1 MANEKN
7 YNTIGNP
14 APNKDPVASESQFLS
29 PPLWS
34 KLDLQVQIRATSMI
48 MTLKSQRTGTEE
60 ENNLVLLNETPRNT
74 MLRRVVTVSQSAHL
88 QCGA

>member
-1 MANEKN
+1 
-7 YNTIGNP
+7 
-14 APNKDPVASESQFLS
+14 
-29 PPLWS
+29 
-34 KLDLQVQIRATSMI
+34 MI